1 MSININ
7 QIGTVS
13 AGTLRDKDLAPAF
26 FQYATSIGAAVGARE
41 AEAVQAVI
49 DGTYEDGD
57 PAEVIAGLMDAIND
71 ELPDYLYFGSHEGD
85 GADFGVW
92 IVDGLDED
100 FVAAMLDAD
109 EIRDDRNGDSYNE
122 IEALRNALDIAILL
136 LRDR

>member
-1 MSININ
+1 MSINFN

-26 FQYATSIGAAVGARE
+26 FEYATSIGAAVGARE

-57 PAEVIAGLMDAIND
+57 PAEVIAGLMDAINTK
-71 ELPDYLYFGSHEGD
+71 LPSFLYFGAHEGD

-92 IVDGLDED
+92 AADWIDDDLLHALLRVERMKDGGGRNDEVDALQDALDL
-100 FVAAMLDAD
+100 AL
-109 EIRDDRNGDSYNE
+109 
-122 IEALRNALDIAILL
+122 EALRNHA
-136 LRDR
+136 